1 MQFPI
6 VEFPVGEDG
15 VAEVVV
21 VAEVTSLGITLAL
34 TKAKLK
40 VRREKRHN
48 SICISVKG
56 RGVENLER
64 GQRSK
69 NSQGG
74 CMTK

>member
-40 VRREKRHN
+40 VRRQRRHN

-56 RGVENLER
+56 R
-64 GQRSK
+64 
-69 NSQGG
+69 
-74 CMTK
+74 